1 MKKSYF
7 SSVKLA
13 LIVLLFIVS
22 IVVSITSF
30 VWFKDN
36 NYKQVINNNIEYQ
49 ERFLENLSENIYF
62 KLSDTEDQI
71 RQIAKIYSKMS
82 VNMDFY
88 DLALLQTL
96 NENSPFEYIS
106 YVGLDC
112 IGHSIYAHKDVCNME
127 AVRLAFNGHSG
138 SLIERFELEKGDYGF
153 TFYAPVIYE
162 NVIRG
167 ALIAQYNVS
176 HLQGMLNSNLFGF
189 PARILLVNNKGDI
202 LIKSDFDDP
211 NYNDKSNILDIN
223 KKNKYEDEMDEEKLR
238 VALETPN
245 NKIFSYKIETE
256 WGVAIWSV
264 VKPRNY
270 NFNIVQSLHP
280 KITSNLVEEG
290 QSCGFILEVILV
302 SVFIGYIIMLFFIY
316 RSHSYI
322 LTRAIEVA
330 TRSLSQTLE
339 SEKAKTE
346 VISGMSRMYYS
357 CYMLDLE
364 NNSMFSIDIDNET
377 YDTIKNQTELKNA
390 VSQIVVNEIT
400 SSHLE
405 QCMEFLNLDTF
416 DDRLSDEISLSEEFL
431 TNSRGWV
438 RISIIK
444 LGSNLSEYKAM
455 EPLLMEEIGQNYVE
469 ILNQRKALTLN
480 GQQKE
485 NKIETTQVKK
495 ILLVFQD
502 IDKEKKKEIEHLNA
516 IRTAHELTLK
526 ANAAKSDFLAKMS
539 HDIRTPMNA
548 ILGMTTIAKL
558 NSHDKTKVQ
567 DCLNK
572 ITIAG
577 EHLLML
583 LNDVLDMSK
592 IESGKIDLN
601 VKKFR
606 IRSLLDSINVIVT
619 PQIQNKNHRYIT
631 NFDGI
636 IHEVVEGD
644 FTRLQQV
651 LLNII
656 ANAIKYTPD
665 NGEIKFSLTEHNTN
679 KKNIACLEFEVEDNG
694 IGMTEDFI
702 AHIFDPF
709 SRANDD
715 RVNEIQGTGLGMSIT
730 YSIVQLMNGNIKVY
744 SKPNCGS
751 KFVVTVYLKCLTS
764 DIKHLDQAFEDNV
777 ALSSTEGNGATNI
790 LSSYVDDLDKSTES
804 DSSITKSTKE
814 DTEIVTSD
822 LDSDKSEKG
831 DSSTSSSSNDDNDL
845 MFSGIKCL
853 LVEDNALNA
862 EIAIEL
868 LSMQGIEVDRATNGK
883 EALDIMTNID
893 EGYYDIIFMDIQMPI
908 MNGFEATKSIRSLPS
923 NYTKS
928 VPIIAMSANA
938 YADDVHHSIDVGMNA
953 HISKPIDLKVLYA
966 TISKFVRVK

>member
-1 MKKSYF
+1 MKKSNF
-7 SSVKLA
+7 SSVKIA
-13 LIVLLFIVS
+13 LIVFLFIVS
-22 IVVSITSF
+22 IIVSITSF
-30 VWFKDN
+30 VWYKDN
-36 NYKQVINNNIEYQ
+36 NYNQVIKNNIEYQ

-71 RQIAKIYSKMS
+71 RQIANIYSKMS

-96 NENSPFEYIS
+96 NEDTPFEYIS
-106 YVGLDC
+106 YVGIDC

-127 AVRLAFNGHSG
+127 AVRLALNGHSG

-162 NVIRG
+162 NVVRG
-167 ALIAQYNVS
+167 ALIAQYNIA
-176 HLQGMLNSNLFGF
+176 HIQGMLNSKLFGY
-189 PARILLVNNKGDI
+189 PARILLVNDKGDI

-211 NYNDKSNILDIN
+211 NYNAQSNIFVIN
-223 KKNKYEDEMDEEKLR
+223 KKNKYEDEMDEEKLK
-238 VALETPN
+238 VALATPN
-245 NKIFSYKIETE
+245 NKTFSYRIETPL
-256 WGVAIWSV
+256 GVAIWSV

-270 NFNIVQSLHP
+270 DFNIVESLDP
-280 KITSNLVEEG
+280 KITSNLVDTWQYSG
-290 QSCGFILEVILV
+290 LMLEVILV

-316 RSHSYI
+316 RSHSNI
-322 LTRAIEVA
+322 LTRAIDLA
-330 TRSLSQTLE
+330 TKNLSRTLE

-346 VISGMSRMYYS
+346 VISGMSRVYYS

-364 NNSMFSIDIDNET
+364 NASMFSIDIDNET
-377 YDTIKNQTELKNA
+377 YDTIKSQTELKNV
-390 VSQIVVNEIT
+390 VSQIVVKEIS

-405 QCMEFLNLDTF
+405 QCMEFLNLDTL
-416 DDRLSDEISLSEEFL
+416 DERLSDENSLSEEFL
-431 TNSRGWV
+431 TNTKGWARV
-438 RISIIK
+438 SIIK
-444 LGSNLSEYKAM
+444 LGANINEYKSLD
-455 EPLLMEEIGQNYVE
+455 PLFIEEIDRNYVE
-469 ILNQRKALTLN
+469 FSKKRNDSNQSALQNEDEIKTLH
-480 GQQKE
+480 
-485 NKIETTQVKK
+485 VKK

-502 IDKEKKKEIEHLNA
+502 IDKEKKKEIEHFNA

-558 NSHDKTKVQ
+558 NHSDETKVL

-572 ITIAG
+572 INIAG

-601 VKKFR
+601 VKNFR

-619 PQIQNKNHRYIT
+619 PQIQKKNHRYIT
-631 NFDGI
+631 DLDGI

-665 NGEIKFSLTEHNTN
+665 NGVIKFSLIEHNTN
-679 KKNIACLEFEVEDNG
+679 KTNIACLEFVVEDNG
-694 IGMTEDFI
+694 IGMSEDFI

-730 YSIVQLMNGNIKVY
+730 YNIVQLMNGNIKVY
-744 SKPNCGS
+744 SKPDNGS

-764 DIKHLDQAFEDNV
+764 DIKDLDEAYDVNV
-777 ALSSTEGNGATNI
+777 DLNSVENSASKI
-790 LSSYVDDLDKSTES
+790 LTSYVDDLDKNNKS
-804 DSSITKSTKE
+804 DSKITKASNDE
-814 DTEIVTSD
+814 QYVVFEGLS
-822 LDSDKSEKG
+822 SDKTRDE
-831 DSSTSSSSNDDNDL
+831 TSSSKSSNGSEDL
-845 MFSGIKCL
+845 MFSGLRCL

-893 EGYYDIIFMDIQMPI
+893 DWYYDIIFMDIQMPL
-908 MNGFEATKSIRSLPS
+908 MNGFESTQSIRNLPS
-923 NYTKS
+923 DYAKK

-938 YADDVHHSIDVGMNA
+938 YADDVRHSIDVGMNA
-953 HISKPIDLKVLYA
+953 HISKPIDLTVLYA
-966 TISKFVRVK
+966 TVAKHVIEK

>member
-7 SSVKLA
+7 LSVKLA

-22 IVVSITSF
+22 IVVSIISF

-167 ALIAQYNVS
+167 ALIAQYNVA

-211 NYNDKSNILDIN
+211 NYNNKSNILDIN
-223 KKNKYEDEMDEEKLR
+223 KKNQYEDEMDEEKLR

-280 KITSNLVEEG
+280 KITSNLVKEG
-290 QSCGFILEVILV
+290 QSSGFILEVILV

-455 EPLLMEEIGQNYVE
+455 DPLFMEEIGQNYVE

-480 GQQKE
+480 DQEKE

-502 IDKEKKKEIEHLNA
+502 IDKEKKKEIEQLNA

-558 NSHDKTKVQ
+558 NHSDETKVL

-572 ITIAG
+572 INIAG

-601 VKKFR
+601 VKNFR

-619 PQIQNKNHRYIT
+619 PQIQKKNHRYIT
-631 NFDGI
+631 DFDGI
-636 IHEVVEGD
+636 IHEVVKGD

-665 NGEIKFSLTEHNTN
+665 NGEIKFSLIEHNTN
-679 KKNIACLEFEVEDNG
+679 KTNIACLEFVVEDNG
-694 IGMTEDFI
+694 IGMSEDFI

-730 YSIVQLMNGNIKVY
+730 YNIVQLMNGNIKVY
-744 SKPNCGS
+744 SKPDNGS

-764 DIKHLDQAFEDNV
+764 DIKDLDEAYDVNI
-777 ALSSTEGNGATNI
+777 ALNSAENSTSKI
-790 LSSYVDDLDKSTES
+790 LTSYVDDLDKNNKS
-804 DSSITKSTKE
+804 DSKITKASNDE
-814 DTEIVTSD
+814 RDVVFEGLS
-822 LDSDKSEKG
+822 SDKTRDE
-831 DSSTSSSSNDDNDL
+831 TSSSKSSNGSEDL
-845 MFSGIKCL
+845 MFSGLRCL

-893 EGYYDIIFMDIQMPI
+893 DWYYDIIFMDIQMPL
-908 MNGFEATKSIRSLPS
+908 MNGFESTQSIRNLPS
-923 NYTKS
+923 DYAKK

-938 YADDVHHSIDVGMNA
+938 YADDVRHSIDVGMNA
-953 HISKPIDLKVLYA
+953 HISKPIDLTVLYV
-966 TISKFVRVK
+966 TISKFVREK

>member
-167 ALIAQYNVS
+167 ALIAQYNVA

-211 NYNDKSNILDIN
+211 NYNNKSNILDIN
-223 KKNKYEDEMDEEKLR
+223 KKNQYEDEMDEEKLR

-280 KITSNLVEEG
+280 KITSNLVKEG
-290 QSCGFILEVILV
+290 QSSGFILEVILV

-455 EPLLMEEIGQNYVE
+455 EPFFMEEIGQNYVE

-480 GQQKE
+480 DQEKE

-502 IDKEKKKEIEHLNA
+502 IDKEKKKEIEQLNA

-558 NSHDKTKVQ
+558 NHSDETKVL

-572 ITIAG
+572 INIAG

-601 VKKFR
+601 VKNFR

-619 PQIQNKNHRYIT
+619 PQIQKKNHRYIT
-631 NFDGI
+631 DFDGI

-665 NGEIKFSLTEHNTN
+665 NGEIKFSLIEHNTN
-679 KKNIACLEFEVEDNG
+679 KTNIACLEFVVEDNG
-694 IGMTEDFI
+694 IGMSEDFI

-730 YSIVQLMNGNIKVY
+730 YNIVQLMNGNIKVY
-744 SKPNCGS
+744 SKPDNGS

-764 DIKHLDQAFEDNV
+764 DIKDLDEAYDVNI
-777 ALSSTEGNGATNI
+777 ALNSAENSASKI
-790 LSSYVDDLDKSTES
+790 LTSYVDDLDKNNKS
-804 DSSITKSTKE
+804 DSKITKASNDE
-814 DTEIVTSD
+814 RDVVFEGLS
-822 LDSDKSEKG
+822 SDKTRDE
-831 DSSTSSSSNDDNDL
+831 TSSSKSSNGSEDL
-845 MFSGIKCL
+845 MFSGLRCL

-893 EGYYDIIFMDIQMPI
+893 DWYYDIIFMDIQMPL
-908 MNGFEATKSIRSLPS
+908 MNGFESTQSIRNLPS
-923 NYTKS
+923 DYAKK

-938 YADDVHHSIDVGMNA
+938 YADDVRHSIDVGMNA
-953 HISKPIDLKVLYA
+953 HISKPIDLTVLYV
-966 TISKFVRVK
+966 TISKFVREK